1 MIGSCQE
8 RVRALKT
15 DADVYVINRENIRW
29 LVDYLERHH
38 TPWPFDCVVV
48 DEISS
53 FKNYKSQRYKALRK
67 ARPFIKRIWGLTG
80 TPASNGLL
88 DLFGEVAIIDQG
100 KRLGRFIG
108 RYREAYFRPGSQNP
122 YTGVVYNY
130 VPLPG
135 AEDAIYKKIGDI
147 SVSMK
152 AKDFLPD
159 LPKCLTANHTVE
171 MSPDEKDLYEELKKE
186 LVLTIDGKEVDAA
199 NAAVLSGRLL
209 EMANGAVYNEN
220 HEVIRIHNKKLEML
234 GDLIEEAVGQN
245 VLIAYWYQHDR
256 SEIIE
261 YLKEKGY
268 TVRDLKSSEDVAD
281 WNAGKIPI
289 ALISPASA
297 GHGLNLQ
304 HGGHIL
310 IWFSLCWSLE
320 MRQQTDA
327 RLNRQG
333 QTEVVTIHNIVT
345 KDTIDED
352 VLKALEDKKQEEER
366 RQADLSPEVQEVLDK
381 GNEFLDK
388 IHKSNDAIPG
398 VEISAKISRME
409 LIVEKIFE
417 RAQKHPEII
426 PDLKKMM
433 NYYLPMTVKLL
444 DAYEEMDRMPVQG
457 ENIKSSK
464 KEIEDTLDTL
474 NQAFEKLLDSVFQ
487 DTAWDVSSDIS
498 VLHTL
503 LAQEGLTDDDFAKM
517 NK

>member
-1 MIGSCQE
+1 MLMREQMHSYQNYCVKFIEEHPEAMLILEMGLGKTIISLTAIKDLMYDEFAVQKTLVIAPLRVARDVWPQE
-8 RVRALKT
+8 KDLWSHTRDLRMSVMVGDCKNRVRALNT
-15 DADVYVINRENIRW
+15 DADIYVVNRENVKWIA
-29 LVDYLERHH
+29 DYLERHH
-38 TPWPFDCVVV
+38 APWPFDCVVI

-67 ARPFIKRIWGLTG
+67 VRPYIKRIWGLTG

-88 DLFGEVAIIDQG
+88 DLWGEVAIIDQG
-100 KRLGRFIG
+100 RRLGRFIG
-108 RYREAYFRPGSQNP
+108 RYREAYFKAGSMNP

-135 AEDAIYKKIGDI
+135 AEKTIYQKISDI

-159 LPKCLTANHTVE
+159 LPQCLTVNHTVE
-171 MSPDEKDLYEELKKE
+171 MSPEEKKQYEKMKQE
-186 LVLTIDGKEVDAA
+186 LVLTIDGEEIDAA

-209 EMANGAVYNEN
+209 EMANGAVYNED
-220 HEVIRIHNKKLEML
+220 HEVIRIHDRKLEML
-234 GDLIEEAVGQN
+234 SDLIEEAVGQN

-256 SEIIE
+256 SRIIE
-261 YLKEKGY
+261 YLKEQGI

-281 WNAGKIPI
+281 WNAGRIPV

-320 MRQQTDA
+320 MRLQTDG

-352 VLKALEDKKQEEER
+352 VLHALKDKNSTQENLIR
-366 RQADLSPEVQEVLDK
+366 SVRARLSL
-381 GNEFLDK
+381 
-388 IHKSNDAIPG
+388 
-398 VEISAKISRME
+398 
-409 LIVEKIFE
+409 
-417 RAQKHPEII
+417 
-426 PDLKKMM
+426 
-433 NYYLPMTVKLL
+433 
-444 DAYEEMDRMPVQG
+444 
-457 ENIKSSK
+457 
-464 KEIEDTLDTL
+464 
-474 NQAFEKLLDSVFQ
+474 
-487 DTAWDVSSDIS
+487 
-498 VLHTL
+498 
-503 LAQEGLTDDDFAKM
+503 
-517 NK
+517 

>member
-1 MIGSCQE
+1 MLMREQMHSYQNYCVSFIEEHPEALLILEMGLGKTVISLTAIEDLMYDSFEVNKTLVIAPLRVARDVWPQEKDLWSHTRHLRMSVMIGSCQE

-297 GHGLNLQ
+297 GHGLNLH

-352 VLKALEDKKQEEER
+352 VLKALEDKNSTQE
-366 RQADLSPEVQEVLDK
+366 
-381 GNEFLDK
+381 N
-388 IHKSNDAIPG
+388 
-398 VEISAKISRME
+398 
-409 LIVEKIFE
+409 LI
-417 RAQKHPEII
+417 RAVKAR
-426 PDLKKMM
+426 LK
-433 NYYLPMTVKLL
+433 
-444 DAYEEMDRMPVQG
+444 
-457 ENIKSSK
+457 
-464 KEIEDTLDTL
+464 
-474 NQAFEKLLDSVFQ
+474 
-487 DTAWDVSSDIS
+487 
-498 VLHTL
+498 
-503 LAQEGLTDDDFAKM
+503 
-517 NK
+517 

>member
-1 MIGSCQE
+1 MLMREQMHSYQNYCVSFIEEHPEALLILEMGLGKTVISLTAIEDLMYDSFEVNKTLVIAPLRVARDVWPQEKDLWSHTRHLRMSVMIGSCQE

-297 GHGLNLQ
+297 GHGLKLQ

-352 VLKALEDKKQEEER
+352 VLKALEDKNSTQE
-366 RQADLSPEVQEVLDK
+366 
-381 GNEFLDK
+381 N
-388 IHKSNDAIPG
+388 
-398 VEISAKISRME
+398 
-409 LIVEKIFE
+409 LI
-417 RAQKHPEII
+417 RAVKAR
-426 PDLKKMM
+426 LK
-433 NYYLPMTVKLL
+433 
-444 DAYEEMDRMPVQG
+444 
-457 ENIKSSK
+457 
-464 KEIEDTLDTL
+464 
-474 NQAFEKLLDSVFQ
+474 
-487 DTAWDVSSDIS
+487 
-498 VLHTL
+498 
-503 LAQEGLTDDDFAKM
+503 
-517 NK
+517 

>member
-1 MIGSCQE
+1 MMEEATMELKRSDLHDYQDYCVEFVETHPEAMLILQMGLGKTIISLTAIWDLMFDSFDVHKTLVIAPLRVARDVWPEEKDLWVHTQKLRISVIIGSCKE
-8 RVRALKT
+8 RVRALRA
-15 DADVYVINRENIRW
+15 DADVYVINRENVKW
-29 LVDYLERHH
+29 LSDWLERYKI
-38 TPWPFDCVVV
+38 PWPFDCVVV
-48 DEISS
+48 DELSS

-67 ARPFIKRIWGLTG
+67 ARPHIKRIWGLTG

-88 DLFGEVAIIDQG
+88 DLWGEVAIIDQG

-108 RYREAYFRPGSQNP
+108 RYRESFFRPGGMNP

-135 AEDAIYKKIGDI
+135 AEEAIYKKIGDI

-159 LPKCLTANHTVE
+159 LPKCLTVNHMVE
-171 MSPDEKDLYEELKKE
+171 MNPEEKKLYEELKKE
-186 LVLTIDGKEVDAA
+186 LVLTIDGNEVDAA

-220 HEVIRIHNKKLEML
+220 HEVIRIHDRKLEML
-234 GDLIEEAVGQN
+234 SDLIEEAVGQN

-256 SEIIE
+256 SRIIE
-261 YLKEKGY
+261 YLKEKEI
-268 TVRDLKSSEDVAD
+268 TVRDLKTSEDVAD
-281 WNAGKIPI
+281 WNAGKIPV

-352 VLKALEDKKQEEER
+352 VLKALDGKNTTQENLIR
-366 RQADLSPEVQEVLDK
+366 AVQA
-381 GNEFLDK
+381 
-388 IHKSNDAIPG
+388 
-398 VEISAKISRME
+398 R
-409 LIVEKIFE
+409 
-417 RAQKHPEII
+417 
-426 PDLKKMM
+426 LK
-433 NYYLPMTVKLL
+433 
-444 DAYEEMDRMPVQG
+444 
-457 ENIKSSK
+457 
-464 KEIEDTLDTL
+464 
-474 NQAFEKLLDSVFQ
+474 
-487 DTAWDVSSDIS
+487 
-498 VLHTL
+498 
-503 LAQEGLTDDDFAKM
+503 
-517 NK
+517 

>member
-1 MIGSCQE
+1 MLMREQMHSYQNYCVRFIEEHSEALLILEMGLGKTVISLTAIEDLMYDSFEVNKTLVIAPLRVARDVWPQEKDLWSHTRHLRMSVMIGSCQE

-135 AEDAIYKKIGDI
+135 AEEAIYKKIGDI

-159 LPKCLTANHTVE
+159 LPKCLTVNHTVE

-186 LVLTIDGKEVDAA
+186 LVLTINGKEVDAA

-352 VLKALEDKKQEEER
+352 VLKALEDKNSTQE
-366 RQADLSPEVQEVLDK
+366 
-381 GNEFLDK
+381 N
-388 IHKSNDAIPG
+388 
-398 VEISAKISRME
+398 
-409 LIVEKIFE
+409 LI
-417 RAQKHPEII
+417 RAVKAR
-426 PDLKKMM
+426 LK
-433 NYYLPMTVKLL
+433 
-444 DAYEEMDRMPVQG
+444 
-457 ENIKSSK
+457 
-464 KEIEDTLDTL
+464 
-474 NQAFEKLLDSVFQ
+474 
-487 DTAWDVSSDIS
+487 
-498 VLHTL
+498 
-503 LAQEGLTDDDFAKM
+503 
-517 NK
+517 

>member
-1 MIGSCQE
+1 MLMREQMHSYQNYCVNFIEEHPEALLILEMGLGKTIISLTAIKDLMYDEFAVQKTLVIAPLRVARDVWPQEKDLWSHTRDLRMSVMIGGCKD
-8 RVRALKT
+8 RVRALNT
-15 DADVYVINRENIRW
+15 DADIYVINRENVKW
-29 LVDYLERHH
+29 LADYMERHH
-38 TPWPFDCVVV
+38 TPWPFDCVVI

-67 ARPFIKRIWGLTG
+67 VRPFIKRIWGLTG

-88 DLFGEVAIIDQG
+88 DLWGEVAIIDQG

-108 RYREAYFRPGSQNP
+108 RYREAYFKAGSMNP

-135 AEDAIYKKIGDI
+135 AEEAIYKKISDI

-159 LPKCLTANHTVE
+159 LPKCLTVNHTVE
-171 MSPDEKDLYEELKKE
+171 MDPDEKAQYEKLKRE
-186 LVLTIDGKEVDAA
+186 LVLTVDGEEIDAA

-209 EMANGAVYNEN
+209 EMANGAVYNED
-220 HEVIRIHNKKLEML
+220 HAVIRIHDRKLEML
-234 GDLIEEAVGQN
+234 SDLIEEAVGQN

-256 SEIIE
+256 SRIIE
-261 YLKEKGY
+261 YLKEKEIA
-268 TVRDLKSSEDVAD
+268 VRDLKSSADVAD
-281 WNAGKIPI
+281 WNAGRIPV

-352 VLKALEDKKQEEER
+352 VLRALEDKNSTQE
-366 RQADLSPEVQEVLDK
+366 
-381 GNEFLDK
+381 N
-388 IHKSNDAIPG
+388 
-398 VEISAKISRME
+398 
-409 LIVEKIFE
+409 LIWAVK
-417 RAQKHPEII
+417 AQ
-426 PDLKKMM
+426 LK
-433 NYYLPMTVKLL
+433 
-444 DAYEEMDRMPVQG
+444 
-457 ENIKSSK
+457 
-464 KEIEDTLDTL
+464 
-474 NQAFEKLLDSVFQ
+474 
-487 DTAWDVSSDIS
+487 
-498 VLHTL
+498 
-503 LAQEGLTDDDFAKM
+503 
-517 NK
+517 

>member
-1 MIGSCQE
+1 MKLLDRSNLHDYQNYCVEFVKDHSEALLILEMGLGKTIISLTAIRDLMFDTFDVSKVLVIAPLRVARDVWPQEKDQWSHTRDLRMSVIIGSCHE
-8 RVRALKT
+8 RESALKAK
-15 DADVYVINRENIRW
+15 ADIYVINRENVKW
-29 LVDYLERHH
+29 LSDYLEKHH
-38 TPWPFDCVVV
+38 IPWPFDCVVV

-53 FKNYKSQRYKALRK
+53 FKNPKSQRYRALRK
-67 ARPFIKRIWGLTG
+67 NRPYIKRIWGLTG

-88 DLFGEVAIIDQG
+88 DLWGEVAIIDQG

-108 RYREAYFRPGSQNP
+108 RYRAAYFRVGSQNP

-135 AEDAIYKKIGDI
+135 AEEAIYKKISDI

-159 LPKCLTANHTVE
+159 LPKCLTVNHTVE
-171 MSPDEKDLYEELKKE
+171 MSPSERKLYDEMKKE
-186 LVLTIDGKEVDAA
+186 LVLTVDGEEIDAA

-209 EMANGAVYNEN
+209 EMANGAVYNKD
-220 HEVIRIHNKKLEML
+220 HEVISIHDRKLEML
-234 GDLIEEAVGQN
+234 SDLIEEAVGQN

-256 SEIIE
+256 SRIIE
-261 YLKEKGY
+261 YLAEQGY
-268 TVRDLKSSEDVAD
+268 TVRDLKSSKDVSD

-352 VLKALEDKKQEEER
+352 VLKALDDKNATQE
-366 RQADLSPEVQEVLDK
+366 
-381 GNEFLDK
+381 N
-388 IHKSNDAIPG
+388 
-398 VEISAKISRME
+398 
-409 LIVEKIFE
+409 LI
-417 RAQKHPEII
+417 RAVRARLQ
-426 PDLKKMM
+426 
-433 NYYLPMTVKLL
+433 
-444 DAYEEMDRMPVQG
+444 
-457 ENIKSSK
+457 
-464 KEIEDTLDTL
+464 
-474 NQAFEKLLDSVFQ
+474 
-487 DTAWDVSSDIS
+487 
-498 VLHTL
+498 
-503 LAQEGLTDDDFAKM
+503 
-517 NK
+517 

>member
-1 MIGSCQE
+1 MMEEATMELKRSDLHDYQDYCVEFVETHPEAMLILQMGLGKTIISLTAIWDLMFDSFDVHKTLVIAPLRVARDVWPEEKDLWTHTQDLRMSVIIGSCKE
-8 RVRALKT
+8 RVRALRA
-15 DADVYVINRENIRW
+15 DADVYVVNRENVKW
-29 LVDYLERHH
+29 LSDWLEQHKI
-38 TPWPFDCVVV
+38 PWPFDCVVV
-48 DEISS
+48 DELSS

-67 ARPFIKRIWGLTG
+67 ARPHIKRIWGLTG

-88 DLFGEVAIIDQG
+88 DLWGEVAIIDQG

-108 RYREAYFRPGSQNP
+108 RYREAFFRPGGMNP

-135 AEDAIYKKIGDI
+135 AEEAIYKKIGDI

-159 LPKCLTANHTVE
+159 LPKCLTVNHTVE
-171 MSPDEKDLYEELKKE
+171 MSPEEKKLYEELKKE
-186 LVLTIDGKEVDAA
+186 LVLTIDGSEVDAA

-220 HEVIRIHNKKLEML
+220 HEVIRIHDRKLEML
-234 GDLIEEAVGQN
+234 SDLIEEAVGQN

-256 SEIIE
+256 SRIIE
-261 YLKEKGY
+261 YLKEKEI
-268 TVRDLKSSEDVAD
+268 TVRDLKTSEDVAD
-281 WNAGKIPI
+281 WNAGKIPV

-352 VLKALEDKKQEEER
+352 VLKALEDKNSTQE
-366 RQADLSPEVQEVLDK
+366 
-381 GNEFLDK
+381 N
-388 IHKSNDAIPG
+388 
-398 VEISAKISRME
+398 
-409 LIVEKIFE
+409 LI
-417 RAQKHPEII
+417 RAVHAR
-426 PDLKKMM
+426 LK
-433 NYYLPMTVKLL
+433 
-444 DAYEEMDRMPVQG
+444 
-457 ENIKSSK
+457 
-464 KEIEDTLDTL
+464 
-474 NQAFEKLLDSVFQ
+474 
-487 DTAWDVSSDIS
+487 
-498 VLHTL
+498 
-503 LAQEGLTDDDFAKM
+503 
-517 NK
+517 

>member
-1 MIGSCQE
+1 MREQMHSYQNYCVRFIEEHPEALLILEMGLGKTVISLTAIEDLMYNSFEVNKTLVIAPLRVARDVWPQEKDLWSHTRHLRMSVMIGSCRE

-135 AEDAIYKKIGDI
+135 AEEAIYKKIGDI

-159 LPKCLTANHTVE
+159 LPKCLTVNHTVE

-352 VLKALEDKKQEEER
+352 VLKALEDKNSTQE
-366 RQADLSPEVQEVLDK
+366 
-381 GNEFLDK
+381 N
-388 IHKSNDAIPG
+388 
-398 VEISAKISRME
+398 
-409 LIVEKIFE
+409 LI
-417 RAQKHPEII
+417 RAVKAR
-426 PDLKKMM
+426 LK
-433 NYYLPMTVKLL
+433 
-444 DAYEEMDRMPVQG
+444 
-457 ENIKSSK
+457 
-464 KEIEDTLDTL
+464 
-474 NQAFEKLLDSVFQ
+474 
-487 DTAWDVSSDIS
+487 
-498 VLHTL
+498 
-503 LAQEGLTDDDFAKM
+503 
-517 NK
+517 

>member
-1 MIGSCQE
+1 MLMREQMHSYQNYCVRFIEEHPEALLILEMGLGKTVISLTAIEDLMYDSFEVNKTLVIAPLRVARDVWPQEKDLWSHTRHLRMSVMIGSCQE
-8 RVRALKT
+8 RARALKT

-135 AEDAIYKKIGDI
+135 AEEAIYKKIGDI

-159 LPKCLTANHTVE
+159 LPKCLTVNHTVE
-171 MSPDEKDLYEELKKE
+171 MSPDEKDLYEELKNE

-352 VLKALEDKKQEEER
+352 VLKALEDKNSTQE
-366 RQADLSPEVQEVLDK
+366 
-381 GNEFLDK
+381 N
-388 IHKSNDAIPG
+388 
-398 VEISAKISRME
+398 
-409 LIVEKIFE
+409 LI
-417 RAQKHPEII
+417 RAVKAR
-426 PDLKKMM
+426 LK
-433 NYYLPMTVKLL
+433 
-444 DAYEEMDRMPVQG
+444 
-457 ENIKSSK
+457 
-464 KEIEDTLDTL
+464 
-474 NQAFEKLLDSVFQ
+474 
-487 DTAWDVSSDIS
+487 
-498 VLHTL
+498 
-503 LAQEGLTDDDFAKM
+503 
-517 NK
+517 

>member
-1 MIGSCQE
+1 MLMREQMHSYQNYCVSFIEEHPEALLILEMGLGKTVISLTAIEDLMYDSFEVNKTLVIAPLRVARDVWPQEKDLWSHTRHLRMSVMIGTCQE

-159 LPKCLTANHTVE
+159 LPKCLTVNHTVE

-199 NAAVLSGRLL
+199 NAAILSGRLL

-289 ALISPASA
+289 ALVSPASA

-352 VLKALEDKKQEEER
+352 VLKALEDKNSTQE
-366 RQADLSPEVQEVLDK
+366 
-381 GNEFLDK
+381 N
-388 IHKSNDAIPG
+388 
-398 VEISAKISRME
+398 
-409 LIVEKIFE
+409 LI
-417 RAQKHPEII
+417 RAVKAR
-426 PDLKKMM
+426 LK
-433 NYYLPMTVKLL
+433 
-444 DAYEEMDRMPVQG
+444 
-457 ENIKSSK
+457 
-464 KEIEDTLDTL
+464 
-474 NQAFEKLLDSVFQ
+474 
-487 DTAWDVSSDIS
+487 
-498 VLHTL
+498 
-503 LAQEGLTDDDFAKM
+503 
-517 NK
+517 

>member
-1 MIGSCQE
+1 MPMLMREQMHEYQNYCVKFIEEHPEALLILEMGLGKTIISLTAIEDLMHDSFEVQKTLVIAPLRVARDVWPQEKDLWSHTRNLRMSVMIGGCKE

-15 DADVYVINRENIRW
+15 DADVYVTNRENVSW

-38 TPWPFDCVVV
+38 IPWPFDCVVV

-67 ARPFIKRIWGLTG
+67 VRPYIKRIWGLTG
-80 TPASNGLL
+80 TPASNGLM
-88 DLFGEVAIIDQG
+88 DLWGEVAIIDKGQ
-100 KRLGRFIG
+100 RLGRFIG

-135 AEDAIYKKIGDI
+135 AEEAIFQKISDI

-159 LPKCLTANHTVE
+159 LPKCLTVNHTVE
-171 MSPDEKDLYEELKKE
+171 MSPDEKTMYEKLKKE
-186 LVLTIDGKEVDAA
+186 LVLTIDGKEIDAA

-209 EMANGAVYNEN
+209 EMANGAIYNEA
-220 HEVIRIHNKKLEML
+220 HEVIRIHDRKLEIL
-234 GDLIEEAVGQN
+234 SDLIEEAVGQN

-256 SEIIE
+256 SRIIE
-261 YLKEKGY
+261 YLKEKGIA
-268 TVRDLKSSEDVAD
+268 VRDLKSSEDVAD
-281 WNAGKIPI
+281 WNAGKIPV

-345 KDTIDED
+345 KGTIDED
-352 VLKALEDKKQEEER
+352 VLKALEDKNSTQESLI
-366 RQADLSPEVQEVLDK
+366 QA
-381 GNEFLDK
+381 
-388 IHKSNDAIPG
+388 
-398 VEISAKISRME
+398 
-409 LIVEKIFE
+409 
-417 RAQKHPEII
+417 
-426 PDLKKMM
+426 
-433 NYYLPMTVKLL
+433 VKARL
-444 DAYEEMDRMPVQG
+444 R
-457 ENIKSSK
+457 
-464 KEIEDTLDTL
+464 
-474 NQAFEKLLDSVFQ
+474 
-487 DTAWDVSSDIS
+487 
-498 VLHTL
+498 
-503 LAQEGLTDDDFAKM
+503 
-517 NK
+517 

>member
-1 MIGSCQE
+1 MREQMHSYQNYCVSFIEEHPEALLILEMGLGKTVISLTAIEDLMYDSFEVNKTLVIAPLRVARDVWPQEKDLWSHTRHLRMSVMIGSCQE

-268 TVRDLKSSEDVAD
+268 PVRDLKSSEDVSD
-281 WNAGKIPI
+281 WNEGKIPI

-352 VLKALEDKKQEEER
+352 VLKALEDKNSTQE
-366 RQADLSPEVQEVLDK
+366 
-381 GNEFLDK
+381 N
-388 IHKSNDAIPG
+388 
-398 VEISAKISRME
+398 
-409 LIVEKIFE
+409 LI
-417 RAQKHPEII
+417 RAVKAR
-426 PDLKKMM
+426 LK
-433 NYYLPMTVKLL
+433 
-444 DAYEEMDRMPVQG
+444 
-457 ENIKSSK
+457 
-464 KEIEDTLDTL
+464 
-474 NQAFEKLLDSVFQ
+474 
-487 DTAWDVSSDIS
+487 
-498 VLHTL
+498 
-503 LAQEGLTDDDFAKM
+503 
-517 NK
+517 

>member
-1 MIGSCQE
+1 MREQMHSYQNYCVRFIEEHPEALLILEMGLGKTVISLTAIEDLMYDSFEVNKTLVIAPLRVARDVWPQEKDLWSHTRHLRMSVMIGSCRE
-8 RVRALKT
+8 RVRALKA

-122 YTGVVYNY
+122 YTGVIYNY

-135 AEDAIYKKIGDI
+135 AEEAIYKKIGDI

-159 LPKCLTANHTVE
+159 LPKCLTVNHTVE

-352 VLKALEDKKQEEER
+352 VLKALEDKNSTQE
-366 RQADLSPEVQEVLDK
+366 
-381 GNEFLDK
+381 N
-388 IHKSNDAIPG
+388 
-398 VEISAKISRME
+398 
-409 LIVEKIFE
+409 LI
-417 RAQKHPEII
+417 RAVKAR
-426 PDLKKMM
+426 LK
-433 NYYLPMTVKLL
+433 
-444 DAYEEMDRMPVQG
+444 
-457 ENIKSSK
+457 
-464 KEIEDTLDTL
+464 
-474 NQAFEKLLDSVFQ
+474 
-487 DTAWDVSSDIS
+487 
-498 VLHTL
+498 
-503 LAQEGLTDDDFAKM
+503 
-517 NK
+517 

>member
-1 MIGSCQE
+1 MELKRSDLHDYQDYCVEFVENHPEAMLILQMGLGKTIISLTAIWDLMFDSFDVHKTLVIAPLRVARDVWPEEKDLWTHTKDLQMSVIIGSCKE
-8 RVRALKT
+8 RVRALQT
-15 DADVYVINRENIRW
+15 DADVYVINRENVKW
-29 LVDYLERHH
+29 LSDWLERYKI
-38 TPWPFDCVVV
+38 PWPFDCVVV
-48 DEISS
+48 DELSS

-88 DLFGEVAIIDQG
+88 DLWGEVAIIDQG

-108 RYREAYFRPGSQNP
+108 RYREAFFRPGGMNP

-135 AEDAIYKKIGDI
+135 AEEAIYKKIVDI

-159 LPKCLTANHTVE
+159 LPKCLTVNYMVE
-171 MSPDEKDLYEELKKE
+171 MNPEEKKLYEELKKE
-186 LVLTIDGKEVDAA
+186 LVLTIDGNEVDAA

-220 HEVIRIHNKKLEML
+220 HEVIRIHDRKLEML
-234 GDLIEEAVGQN
+234 SDLIEEAVGQN

-256 SEIIE
+256 SRIIE
-261 YLKEKGY
+261 YLKEKEI
-268 TVRDLKSSEDVAD
+268 TVRDLKTSEDVAD
-281 WNAGKIPI
+281 WNAGKIPV

-352 VLKALEDKKQEEER
+352 VLKALEDKNSTQENLIR
-366 RQADLSPEVQEVLDK
+366 AVQA
-381 GNEFLDK
+381 
-388 IHKSNDAIPG
+388 
-398 VEISAKISRME
+398 R
-409 LIVEKIFE
+409 
-417 RAQKHPEII
+417 
-426 PDLKKMM
+426 LK
-433 NYYLPMTVKLL
+433 
-444 DAYEEMDRMPVQG
+444 
-457 ENIKSSK
+457 
-464 KEIEDTLDTL
+464 
-474 NQAFEKLLDSVFQ
+474 
-487 DTAWDVSSDIS
+487 
-498 VLHTL
+498 
-503 LAQEGLTDDDFAKM
+503 
-517 NK
+517 